1 MLCVPVSISGSQVGL
16 GLAVLGGIWES
27 ARRRTLIRTP
37 LDGPILALLSVSLL
51 SALLSED
58 PANSAKKLAGSWS
71 ILTLYLAVGWYGAPE
86 SLARILRWFLPT
98 AVVFGAYGVIQHF
111 TGWNAFRAGA
121 GTLHTLELAGRTV
134 YFPRGG
140 FSHYQT
146 YANVFFMLFCLAGAL
161 ALGSAGRPRIVRG
174 AIAALLGIVVFM
186 TFTRGIW
193 LSLVAA
199 LAIFTWIYARRA
211 APAIIGIGAAAVLL
225 VLFVPSSLRSRVL
238 SMSDTGVNVERLL
251 LWETTWNMLR
261 DRPLLGV
268 GVGNYRKAQDPY
280 VRDAVPLTMTRTH
293 AHNIWLQAAAERGVL
308 GLLALLWLSVA
319 LLRAALLAVRRLRPG
334 GGLALALAT
343 GALAALVGFFVDGFV
358 QNNFGDSQ
366 AALLFWLVAAVVV
379 VCARAPA
386 AASSSPPAAACSPG
400 R

>member
-1 MLCVPVSISGSQVGL
+1 VISAPGRLIEVGLVILMLCTPVSISGSQVGL

-58 PANSAKKLAGSWS
+58 PASSAKKLAGSWS
-71 ILTLYLAVGWYGAPE
+71 ILTLYLAAGWYGAPE
-86 SLARILRWFLPT
+86 NLARILRWFLPT

-121 GTLHTLELAGRTV
+121 GALHTLELAGRTV

-161 ALGSAGRPRIVRG
+161 ALGSTGRPRIVRG
-174 AIAALLGIVVFM
+174 AIAVLLGIVVFM

-251 LWETTWNMLR
+251 AV
-261 DRPLLGV
+261 RPRGALLNDG
-268 GVGNYRKAQDPY
+268 GRA
-280 VRDAVPLTMTRTH
+280 RDAS
-293 AHNIWLQAAAERGVL
+293 GVS
-308 GLLALLWLSVA
+308 G
-319 LLRAALLAVRRLRPG
+319 
-334 GGLALALAT
+334 
-343 GALAALVGFFVDGFV
+343 LAALDEVGV
-358 QNNFGDSQ
+358 
-366 AALLFWLVAAVVV
+366 
-379 VCARAPA
+379 
-386 AASSSPPAAACSPG
+386 AAACVDAMSARIGDPASTYAEG
-400 R
+400 VVSAVNETARRLGVAVGQPAADAARRMLLGGT